1 MTIHCKRKEEA
12 NTLEKIIR
20 ENGCDI
26 KNFKWEK
33 TNCDRPTVLVSH
45 MEYTRMFCS
54 LVKKEWYQL
63 LYEYTLC
70 TKISNAIKKEC
81 GWH

>member
-12 NTLEKIIR
+12 NVLEKIIR

-33 TNCDRPTVLVSH
+33 TDCDRPTVLVSH
-45 MEYTRMFCS
+45 MEYARMFCS
-54 LVKKEWYQL
+54 LNEKKWCHL
-63 LYEYTLC
+63 SGHYTFC
-70 TKISNAIKKEC
+70 TKISNNIKKEC